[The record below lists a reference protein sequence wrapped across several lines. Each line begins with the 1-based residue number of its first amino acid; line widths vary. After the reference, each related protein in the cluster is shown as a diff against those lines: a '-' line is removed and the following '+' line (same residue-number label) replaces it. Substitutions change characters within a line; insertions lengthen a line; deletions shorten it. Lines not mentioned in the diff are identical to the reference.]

1 VGSRAAARARDR
13 FLLLAHRRVEIP
25 ERTVELVFLRAARR
39 GIAAGAVRTF
49 LGPLAGR
56 RAAFAFGAG
65 ARPGRALIAGA
76 AVGRT
81 ARGAGPALVT
91 GLPGRCGTP
100 VAFAATVL
108 AAGLRGA
115 VVAAAAPIA
124 RLAAALLAAAHAA
137 LDRKSTRLNSSHVKI
152 SYAVFCLEKNTVQT
166 PPNP

>member
-1 VGSRAAARARDR
+1 AAALIAAAARADLSALLGRVVAALRRAVAAAGQPGRAAQHLVGSRAAARARDR

-65 ARPGRALIAGA
+65 ARPGRALVAGA

-91 GLPGRCGTP
+91 GLPGR
-100 VAFAATVL
+100 
-108 AAGLRGA
+108 
-115 VVAAAAPIA
+115 
-124 RLAAALLAAAHAA
+124 
-137 LDRKSTRLNSSHVKI
+137 
-152 SYAVFCLEKNTVQT
+152 
-166 PPNP
+166 